1 MNELKLQSKFD
12 SQEYK
17 QFLIELHEITSIDSI
32 ILDNLIKL
40 KLIHE
45 IFVYPDA
52 ITIADYC
59 FHISKSYLKLK
70 ENYTQLPEFI
80 FASYS
85 LHNPLFNVKPFSLDE
100 KYIDLYYLSDSNINN
115 PTFLTFTK
123 GSFSP
128 HFYIHH
134 FLNIDLYHFINQA
147 NLLSEEEKEDLEFLI
162 TRNLRY
168 YGKIDKFFLNEKE
181 YVFFKNSSKGV
192 LEDEL
197 THIYIDKLIYKKR
210 EELLIHYENIK
221 QTEQITINN
230 LFEKVRL
237 RQEMNTF

>member
-12 SQEYK
+12 SDEYK
-17 QFLIELHEITSIDSI
+17 KFLYDLHEITSIDSI

-40 KLIHE
+40 KLIQE
-45 IFVYPDA
+45 ILVYPDA

-70 ENYTQLPEFI
+70 ENYTQIPEFI

-100 KYIDLYYLSDSNINN
+100 KYIDLYYLTDSNINN

-134 FLNIDLYHFINQA
+134 FLNIDLNYFSNQI
-147 NLLSEEEKEDLEFLI
+147 NLLLEEEKEDLQFLI
-162 TRNLRY
+162 TKKLRY
-168 YGKIDKFFLNEKE
+168 NGRIEKLFLNGKE
-181 YVFFKNSSKGV
+181 YLFLKNPSKGV

-221 QTEQITINN
+221 QIEQITINN